1 MPATRKIVRKK
12 PPSRSAGD
20 GRAERAPTGDSL
32 NAYIREISKF
42 KPLSA
47 DDEKVL
53 GRRIQQGDQE
63 ALQRLVEANL
73 RFVVSYA
80 KRYRGWAS
88 PSSTSSTRG
97 ASASSR
103 RPSGSTPSAT

>member
-1 MPATRKIVRKK
+1 MAATRKVVRRK
-12 PPSRSAGD
+12 PAARSSGE
-20 GRAERAPTGDSL
+20 RATPRAPTGDSL

-80 KRYRGWAS
+80 
-88 PSSTSSTRG
+88 
-97 ASASSR
+97 
-103 RPSGSTPSAT
+103 